1 LAREGRQFD
10 LHAAG
15 MLALDVARIEAGL
28 ILIEV
33 DYFSSKKALIEAQ
46 KSSPAEIGLGK
57 LVHLEKGQFIGRAAL
72 AAEQKRGGSP
82 RRFAPACS
90 RLSRR
95 RADWQSYFYYLV
107 ANTKENDRAGQYR
120 QRTFQSWHKV
130 GNGNDGGSRPPPR
143 GSHGTR
149 AAVLQSTEKDGDTG
163 LD

>member
-1 LAREGRQFD
+1 FSRRDWTRQTGASGKRPIHRPRGASGRAKTRWIPASPRGPGDQ
-10 LHAAG
+10 LAAG
-15 MLALDVARIEAGL
+15 RDSLRKLWTR
-28 ILIEV
+28 
-33 DYFSSKKALIEAQ
+33 SSGAQ
-46 KSSPAEIGLGK
+46 
-57 LVHLEKGQFIGRAAL
+57 
-72 AAEQKRGGSP
+72 

-95 RADWQSYFYYLV
+95 RTDWQSYFYYLV

-163 LD
+163 LDGSRKNVPNEVREPY